1 MIVPYRPLYAG
12 ICTRNIENQMNLT
25 EHMCTLHTSAKR
37 VFSTSL

>member
-1 MIVPYRPLYAG
+1 MIISYRPLYAG
-12 ICTRNIENQMNLT
+12 IYTGNIGNQMNFT